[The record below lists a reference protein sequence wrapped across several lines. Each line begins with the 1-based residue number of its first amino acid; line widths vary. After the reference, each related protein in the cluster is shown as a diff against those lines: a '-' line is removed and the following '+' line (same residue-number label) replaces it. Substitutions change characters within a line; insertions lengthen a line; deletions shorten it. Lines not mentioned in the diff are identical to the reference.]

1 MVLKKKRGGGG
12 GSQGNYTLETFTE
25 KKEEEMKNYKVEY
38 KLDFIN
44 RVQSGPIT
52 PMSLKL
58 RDQMQ
63 SNARNKKSTFF

>member
-1 MVLKKKRGGGG
+1 
-12 GSQGNYTLETFTE
+12 
-25 KKEEEMKNYKVEY
+25 MKNYKVEY

-52 PMSLKL
+52 LMSLKL

>member
-1 MVLKKKRGGGG
+1 MVLKKKGGGG
-12 GSQGNYTLETFTE
+12 EEVRAIILLRLLQK

-52 PMSLKL
+52 LMSLKL

>member
-1 MVLKKKRGGGG
+1 MVLKKKRGGG

-52 PMSLKL
+52 LMSLKL

>member
-1 MVLKKKRGGGG
+1 MVLKKKRGGGRKSG
-12 GSQGNYTLETFTE
+12 QLYSWDFYR
-25 KKEEEMKNYKVEY
+25 KKEEEMKNYEVEY

-52 PMSLKL
+52 LMSLKL